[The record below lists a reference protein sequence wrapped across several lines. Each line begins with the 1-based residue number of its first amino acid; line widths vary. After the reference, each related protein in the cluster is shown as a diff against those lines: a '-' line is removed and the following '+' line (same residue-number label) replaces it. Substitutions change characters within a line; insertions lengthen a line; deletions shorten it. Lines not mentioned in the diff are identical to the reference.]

1 MKHMSNSIR
10 EPALSMKTIQLEQP
24 AGSQRP
30 DPRPRSASRRIR
42 SRSSQSSWTNYL
54 YIVPI
59 FLFIIGFIYFAIIY
73 TFYVSTL
80 NWDGLSDVKIAV
92 GLKNFVQIFQDPI
105 FFGALRNTA
114 LFAVLTISI
123 QMLLGLTMAL
133 LLRTQVAF
141 KTVYKTIFFLPVVL
155 APAVIAYVFRH
166 MLDANLGELNLFL
179 TAIHLSFLAQSW
191 LADPRFA
198 LFSLIGINIW
208 EWTGFSFIL
217 YYAALTILDE
227 TLVEAARI
235 DGANALQVAWHVIF
249 PLLRSTNFSL
259 VILGVIGALKT
270 FDIIWLTTGGGPGR
284 ATEFLPTYIY
294 KKTILEFN
302 AGYSAALSV
311 MLLLI
316 ALVITVIQLRAYQK
330 QGGANA

>member
-1 MKHMSNSIR
+1 MKQMSNNIR
-10 EPALSMKTIQLEQP
+10 EPAISMEAIGLERP
-24 AGSQRP
+24 AGSQGPKLRTHARRTRP
-30 DPRPRSASRRIR
+30 T
-42 SRSSQSSWTNYL
+42 SSQSSWTNYL

-80 NWDGLSDVKIAV
+80 NWDGLSDERIYV
-92 GLKNFVQIFQDPI
+92 GLKNFIQIFQDPI

-123 QMLLGLTMAL
+123 QMILGLTIAL
-133 LLRTQVAF
+133 LLRTQVVL
-141 KTVYKTIFFLPVVL
+141 KTIYKTIFFLPVVL

-166 MLDANLGELNLFL
+166 ILDANLGELNLFL
-179 TAIHLSFLAQSW
+179 TASHLGFLAQSW

-235 DGANALQVAWHVIF
+235 DGANPLQVAWHVIF

-302 AGYSAALSV
+302 AGYSSALSV

>member
-1 MKHMSNSIR
+1 M
-10 EPALSMKTIQLEQP
+10 
-24 AGSQRP
+24 
-30 DPRPRSASRRIR
+30 RIR
-42 SRSSQSSWTNYL
+42 RRRSTSSQSSWTNYL

-80 NWDGLSDVKIAV
+80 NWDGLSDERIYV

-114 LFAVLTISI
+114 LFAVLTIAI
-123 QMLLGLTMAL
+123 QMILGLTMAL
-133 LLRTQVAF
+133 LLRTQVVL
-141 KTVYKTIFFLPVVL
+141 KTIYKTIFFLPVVL

-166 MLDANLGELNLFL
+166 ILDANLGELNLFL
-179 TAIHLSFLAQSW
+179 TAIHLPFLAQSW

-235 DGANALQVAWHVIF
+235 DGANALQTAWHVIF

-284 ATEFLPTYIY
+284 ATEFLATYIY

-302 AGYSAALSV
+302 AGYASALSV

-316 ALVITVIQLRAYQK
+316 ALVITVIQLRAYQS

>member
-1 MKHMSNSIR
+1 MSNNIR
-10 EPALSMKTIQLEQP
+10 EPALSMEAMQLEKP
-24 AGSQRP
+24 AGNEGPGLPTR
-30 DPRPRSASRRIR
+30 RALRNPRSTSRR
-42 SRSSQSSWTNYL
+42 STWTNYL

-105 FFGALRNTA
+105 FFGSLRNTA
-114 LFAVLTISI
+114 LFAILTISL
-123 QMLLGLTMAL
+123 QMILGLTMAL
-133 LLRTQVAF
+133 LLRTQVAL

-166 MLDANLGELNLFL
+166 ILDANQGELNQFL
-179 TAIHLSFLAQSW
+179 AAIHLGSFAQSW

-198 LFSLIGINIW
+198 LFALIGINVW

-227 TLVEAARI
+227 TLIEAARI
-235 DGANALQVAWHVIF
+235 DGASSLQTVWHVIF

-259 VILGVIGALKT
+259 VILGVIGSLKT
-270 FDIIWLTTGGGPGR
+270 FDIVWLTTGGGPGR

-311 MLLLI
+311 LLLLI
-316 ALVITVIQLRAYQK
+316 ALVITIIQLRAYQR
-330 QGGANA
+330 QGGTNA

>member
-1 MKHMSNSIR
+1 MSNNIK
-10 EPALSMKTIQLEQP
+10 EPALSMKTMQLDKP
-24 AGSQRP
+24 
-30 DPRPRSASRRIR
+30 PRSERPGAHMPGAFQRARSTSRR
-42 SRSSQSSWTNYL
+42 SSWTNYL

-59 FLFIIGFIYFAIIY
+59 FLFILGFIYFAIIY

-80 NWDGLSDVKIAV
+80 NWDGLSDIKIAV
-92 GLKNFVQIFQDPI
+92 GLKNFIQIFQDPI

-114 LFAVLTISI
+114 LFAILTISI
-123 QMLLGLTMAL
+123 QMILGLTMAL
-133 LLRTQVAF
+133 LLRTQVVL

-155 APAVIAYVFRH
+155 APAVIAYIFRH
-166 MLDANLGELNLFL
+166 MLDANLGELNQFL
-179 TAIHLSFLAQSW
+179 TAIHLGSLAQSW

-198 LFSLIGINIW
+198 LFSLIGINVW

-235 DGANALQVAWHVIF
+235 DGANFLQTVWHVIF

-259 VILGVIGALKT
+259 IILGVIGALKT
-270 FDIIWLTTGGGPGR
+270 FDIVWLTTGGGPGR

-316 ALVITVIQLRAYQK
+316 ALVITIIQLRAYQR